1 MLKSSADCPFPGLF
15 SGPGEGAAHPRVQ
28 ASTSPF
34 ILIRIMV
41 SSFPSIG
48 RLFAGIGSFHLAWI
62 SALHAQ
68 SPAIRGTLADYLEL
82 DSSGVTIGKAVF
94 SGFQMLPRQSGTS
107 GFRTDFIEVVPLTD
121 DPASPGFRFEIMDGA
136 TAEDFFELRFSF
148 RVSNVFFEGASLSLS
163 TVSVRSNSNAG
174 VDVLADL
181 SNSGGDPGS
190 LARLIAF
197 AAPGGIGDLQ
207 TSASF
212 VPFNNL
218 TVEID
223 ALIDGGGEGRAG
235 EITASIGSATL
246 RLKASP
252 PAPASLLR
260 LSRAGLVNPA
270 LFFIEF
276 FAAPGTAHVVKAS
289 TTLVDGF
296 PTPVALS
303 AGDGLTD
310 VSGFERVEFDVSS
323 FPPNQ
328 FFRIEKSS

>member
-1 MLKSSADCPFPGLF
+1 M
-15 SGPGEGAAHPRVQ
+15 
-28 ASTSPF
+28 ASYLHLT
-34 ILIRIMV
+34 
-41 SSFPSIG
+41 G
-48 RLFAGIGSFHLAWI
+48 RFFAGIVSFHLAFV
-62 SALHAQ
+62 SSLRAQ
-68 SPAIRGTLADYLEL
+68 TPAFPGSLADYLALGDE
-82 DSSGVTIGKAVF
+82 GVSIGNAVF
-94 SGFQMLPRQSGTS
+94 AGFQLLPAQSGTS
-107 GFRTDFIEVVPLTD
+107 GFRSEFIDIVPLTD

-136 TAEDFFELRFSF
+136 SAEDFFELRFSF
-148 RVSNVFFEGASLSLS
+148 RVTGVNFEGASLSLS

-181 SNSGGDPGS
+181 SRSGNEPGS

-197 AAPGGIGDLQ
+197 AAPGDIRDLQ

-212 VPFNNL
+212 VPFNDL
-218 TVEID
+218 TVELD
-223 ALIDGGGEGRAG
+223 AVIDGGGEGRPG

-246 RLKASP
+246 RLQ
-252 PAPASLLR
+252 ASLPALDPPLR
-260 LSRAGLVNPA
+260 LSRAGLVNPT

-276 FAAPGTAHVVKAS
+276 ISTPGTTHVVTAS
-289 TTLVDGF
+289 TTLADDF

-310 VSGFERVEFDVSS
+310 ASGFERVEFNVSS